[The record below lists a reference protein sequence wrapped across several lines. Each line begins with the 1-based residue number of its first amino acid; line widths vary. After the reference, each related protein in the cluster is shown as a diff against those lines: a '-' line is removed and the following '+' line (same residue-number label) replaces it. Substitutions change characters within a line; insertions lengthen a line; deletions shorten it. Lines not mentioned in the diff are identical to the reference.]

1 MTGRAAGRPPG
12 GPFGSTLAA
21 VTRRAIPTIVT
32 LAPVLLTTSAASG
45 ISGGRRPADGRRAAS
60 DVRGTSSFQSDGWI
74 KLCGLSTGCV
84 IDPPPHPWL
93 GRDVYNTTGRRQTV
107 SVDIDEGEGVRFW
120 ITVEND
126 GTESDTLVVQGCRG
140 TRYFEVNRV
149 VLGKRKR
156 PDASYTDVTRKYKR
170 GELTFD
176 LESGDTAVFTLNIIT
191 HTVKGETYRCLT
203 TIHSEN
209 DSSSVDTVV
218 GSMTT
223 Y

>member
-1 MTGRAAGRPPG
+1 M
-12 GPFGSTLAA
+12 
-21 VTRRAIPTIVT
+21 TRRAIAL
-32 LAPVLLTTSAASG
+32 LATSAAVFFTTSAAPGVSG
-45 ISGGRRPADGRRAAS
+45 DREPSATTPATSVVNGA
-60 DVRGTSSFQSDGWI
+60 SSFRSDEWI

-126 GTESDTLVVQGCRG
+126 GTEADTLVVQGCQG

-156 PDASYTDVTRKYKR
+156 PDASYVDVTRRYKR
-170 GELTFD
+170 GTLTFE
-176 LESGDTAVFTLNIIT
+176 LESGDTAVFTLNIVT
-191 HTVKGETYRCLT
+191 NTVKGETYRCLT
-203 TIHSEN
+203 TVHSEN
-209 DSSSVDTVV
+209 DSASEDTVV
-218 GSMTT
+218 ATMTT